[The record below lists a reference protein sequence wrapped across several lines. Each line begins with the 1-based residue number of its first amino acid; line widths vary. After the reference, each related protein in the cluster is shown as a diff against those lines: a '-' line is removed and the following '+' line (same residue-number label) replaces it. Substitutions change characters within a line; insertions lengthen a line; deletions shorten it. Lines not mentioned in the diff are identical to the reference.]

1 MEISL
6 LALIYAAPLLLIV
19 ALYGWHHRRTVH
31 HNLALREEARV
42 AGLHEPVSL
51 HPRVDHARCI
61 GCGACVA
68 ACPESNVLGLID
80 GKAELIAAA
89 NCIGHGACRSACPVG
104 AIALVF
110 GTESRGI
117 DLPHVQPNFETNVPG
132 IFIAGELGGMGLIR
146 NAVEQGR
153 QAVSAIATR
162 AREAHDCTLDLLIVG
177 AGPAGIAASLA
188 AKAHG
193 LRFSTIDQES
203 LGGTVAHFP
212 RQKIVMTQ
220 PVELPLVGKLRF
232 RETTKEA
239 LLAQWQAIV
248 TKHALPIRYNEQLE
262 MIERDGGGFDVRTAT
277 SRYRARS
284 VLLCLGRRGTPRKLD
299 IPGETLNKVTY
310 RLIDPEQYRGQR
322 VLVVGGG
329 DSAVEAA
336 ASIADAGGEVTL
348 AYRGEVLARVKPK
361 NRARIEQAIAT
372 ATIAMLLQAQPRLI
386 RPDSVAIDVAGQL
399 VEIENDAVIICAGGI
414 LPTQLLER
422 IGIAIETKF
431 GTA

>member
-1 MEISL
+1 ML
-6 LALIYAAPLLLIV
+6 TLIYAAPLLLIV
-19 ALYGWHHRRTVH
+19 VLYAWRHRRTAH
-31 HNLALREEARV
+31 RNLLLREEARV

-51 HPRVDHARCI
+51 HPQIDHSRCI
-61 GCGACVA
+61 GCGSCVT

-80 GKAELIAAA
+80 RKAELIAAA

-104 AIALVF
+104 AITLVF
-110 GTESRGI
+110 GTESRGVN
-117 DLPHVQPNFETNVPG
+117 LPHVQPNFETNVPG

-153 QAVSAIATR
+153 QAVSAIVMR
-162 AREAHDCTLDLLIVG
+162 AREAHGCALDLLIVG

-188 AKAHG
+188 AKANG

-239 LLAQWQAIV
+239 LLAQWEAIV
-248 TKHALPIRYNEQLE
+248 AKHALPIRYNERLDV
-262 MIERDGGGFDVRTAT
+262 IERDGGGFVVHTAGN
-277 SRYRARS
+277 SYRARS

-310 RLIDPEQYRGQR
+310 RLIDPEQYRDQR

-336 ASIADAGGEVTL
+336 VSIADAGGRVTL
-348 AYRGEVLARVKPK
+348 AYRGEALARVKPK
-361 NRARIEQAIAT
+361 NRKRLEQAVAD
-372 ATIAMLLQAQPRLI
+372 ASLKMLLRAQPRLI
-386 RPDSVAIDVAGQL
+386 QPRSVAIDVAGDL
-399 VEIENDAVIICAGGI
+399 IDIENDAVIICAGGI
-414 LPTQLLER
+414 LPTELLER